1 MRKRLSNWRPFYNI
15 MLSISILLLV
25 AFLVDRGSFGYYYTL
40 PDSLTLR
47 YHPGHGSG
55 LFFVGVT
62 CLALVFV
69 VAALFMI
76 PKKSLKCLSDF
87 QTINLVFLLM
97 IAAIW
102 SLITILIYGP
112 QVLLTQTT
120 SSFVFMLAFAVF
132 LGTNDKVWELVG
144 DWSFIVA
151 LLAIPLALYYVVS
164 FSDASGLRISNSP
177 QIIYLSTG
185 FWPLAISALC
195 FKQKRFNR
203 LITPILLIMALM
215 TAIIYVSRGWIIQCL
230 LLTVFYAYKRL
241 RDANR
246 KASLTKLLIFIFV
259 LLLFSVAVIKTWFTP
274 YYDLLFERLFEDTR
288 TWQYSSLFSQY
299 GFFDFLIGK
308 GLFATYTTTVYGEY
322 RYIDNMFVFTMFRYG
337 IFFMLSYLFL
347 IISPILRLLRRKSLS
362 YIHKMPAAILFL
374 WFLALVGVSVYNA
387 QMVDIKCLFIF
398 ILIGRCYRCASI
410 PSPGTLRLSA
420 GDGGKTSDTDNDEE
434 P

>member
-1 MRKRLSNWRPFYNI
+1 MRKRLSNWRPFYNV
-15 MLSISILLLV
+15 MLSISILLLIV
-25 AFLVDRGSFGYYYTL
+25 FLIDRGSFGYYYTL

-55 LFFVGVT
+55 LFFVAVT
-62 CLALVFV
+62 CLALAFIM
-69 VAALFMI
+69 AALFMI
-76 PKKSLKCLSDF
+76 PKKSLKCLSGF
-87 QTINLVFLLM
+87 QTINLSFLLL

-112 QVLLTQTT
+112 KALLTQTT

-132 LGTNDKVWELVG
+132 LGTNDKVWKLVG
-144 DWSFIVA
+144 DWSFIIS
-151 LLAIPLALYYVVS
+151 LFAIPLALFYVVS

-195 FKQKRFNR
+195 FRQKRFKR
-203 LITPILLIMALM
+203 FVTPILLIMALM
-215 TAIIYVSRGWIIQCL
+215 TAIIYVSRSWIIQCML
-230 LLTVFYAYKRL
+230 LIVFYAYKRL

-246 KASLTKLLIFIFV
+246 KVNLVKIIIFTFLLIC
-259 LLLFSVAVIKTWFTP
+259 FSAVVIKTWFTP
-274 YYDLLFERLFEDTR
+274 YYDLLFERLLDDTR

-308 GLFATYTTTVYGEY
+308 GLFASYITTVYGEY
-322 RYIDNMFVFTMFRYG
+322 KYIDNTFIFTMFRYG
-337 IFFMLSYLFL
+337 MFFMLSYLFL
-347 IISPILRLLRRKSLS
+347 ILGPVFRLLRRKSLS

-387 QMVDIKCLFIF
+387 QMIDIKCLFIF
-398 ILIGRCYRCASI
+398 ILIGRCYRNASI

-420 GDGGKTSDTDNDEE
+420 GNEGKPFDTDNEE
-434 P
+434 EM